1 MLEYDFNS
9 NRFMESLILN
19 SKMESFKDKEA
30 PVPTPSFADAKAE
43 KRHIIKNLLIV
54 SFAFL
59 LLFTAFQSLS
69 NLQSSLNRVG
79 GLGVASLSVIYG
91 ALIVSCLF
99 VPPLVIDRLGCKWTI
114 AASMSCY
121 CAYIIANYYATWATM
136 IPTSILLGFAAAPL
150 WSAKCAYLTTSGIR
164 YGELTKQ
171 TGDAVV
177 TRFFGIFFLIFQSG
191 QIWGNL
197 ISSLVLQQKDDRN
210 SSMINYGLC
219 GANDC
224 PGTPV
229 NGSSAADKTDGPDK
243 KIITLMSIYLA
254 VGILAVILISTT
266 LDKITI
272 LGSEKKNHGV
282 FSLFIAT
289 ARHLK
294 DRRMQLLIP
303 LTMYSGLEQG
313 FVYGDF
319 TKSFVTCVLGV
330 DKVGYVMIC
339 FGVTDAILSYAI
351 GKLSEYTG
359 RPVLMFSGAALNLG
373 LMVGLLIWKP
383 VPDDLPMFFVAA
395 AMWGVADSL
404 WQTQVNAFYG
414 YLFPDNQEAAFS
426 NYRLWESLGFVI
438 AFAYSGAI
446 CVSTKL
452 YILIAVLIVAITFYG
467 VIERM
472 EHTKRKTM
480 SYAPS
485 MQAIER
491 KEELS

>member
-1 MLEYDFNS
+1 
-9 NRFMESLILN
+9 
-19 SKMESFKDKEA
+19 MESFKDKEA